1 MRGSWPTPTA
11 AADAPNSSALHAR
24 AAQTAYAC
32 ASGSAWGVVQ
42 RDEIA
47 IGQSNACLAH
57 GRGGWQ
63 PLLTEL
69 TELYLLP
76 PELQLGREDR
86 HWWGAC
92 DHDLRRENRTQ
103 MRPELKHEWIP
114 EGEGCSALRKG
125 RERLPEIAQLACAFC
140 TRRAGQSVL
149 FVGDSVQ
156 GEMFLAFAS
165 ILGVRSIHVNAG
177 NTACREVAPRGSGK
191 TELDVTVE
199 LCGGSS
205 AAPVRARFIR
215 NEMVVLDEASN
226 ERMRH
231 KDHPRVG
238 PAMMLCDWRSAASA
252 ADLLVLNRGYH
263 ALHGNI
269 TAHSMQLNATFSALD
284 TIMGRDALAD
294 RVIYRGTHAS
304 FHDCGR
310 IRHDPIISL
319 PWEKILNTLNGPWN
333 AQYNWREIQPR
344 ELNARK
350 VLDAWGVPYL
360 DTFMSTAYRP
370 FGGRMS
376 RSNCNH
382 FCLPGPVDDWVRLL
396 LAHWT

>member
-1 MRGSWPTPTA
+1 
-11 AADAPNSSALHAR
+11 
-24 AAQTAYAC
+24 
-32 ASGSAWGVVQ
+32 
-42 RDEIA
+42 
-47 IGQSNACLAH
+47 
-57 GRGGWQ
+57 
-63 PLLTEL
+63 
-69 TELYLLP
+69 
-76 PELQLGREDR
+76 
-86 HWWGAC
+86 
-92 DHDLRRENRTQ
+92 
-103 MRPELKHEWIP
+103 
-114 EGEGCSALRKG
+114 
-125 RERLPEIAQLACAFC
+125 
-140 TRRAGQSVL
+140 
-149 FVGDSVQ
+149 
-156 GEMFLAFAS
+156 
-165 ILGVRSIHVNAG
+165 
-177 NTACREVAPRGSGK
+177 
-191 TELDVTVE
+191 
-199 LCGGSS
+199 
-205 AAPVRARFIR
+205 
-215 NEMVVLDEASN
+215 
-226 ERMRH
+226 
-231 KDHPRVG
+231 
-238 PAMMLCDWRSAASA
+238 
-252 ADLLVLNRGYH
+252 
-263 ALHGNI
+263 
-269 TAHSMQLNATFSALD
+269 MQLNATFSALD